1 MVSQREASD
10 DLWVIAHRSGVHQR
24 GSSRRHLSSG
34 VLARWHHTL
43 WRRYRNTWRQGVNF
57 FGKGKWIDWAK
68 AHPRLLS
75 FLSLMFVITWIIE
88 VVTNLVIR

>member
-1 MVSQREASD
+1 M
-10 DLWVIAHRSGVHQR
+10 
-24 GSSRRHLSSG
+24 
-34 VLARWHHTL
+34 
-43 WRRYRNTWRQGVNF
+43 NF